1 MAYTLINYS
10 CFAASFAKSP
20 GTPPPLPH
28 QLSHPSP
35 PHTHIGWRPAFK
47 LYNQWVALVGAVICL
62 AIMFIIRWYYA
73 LITLAIVAALYKL
86 LDFLK
91 PGRGLS
97 LRVWSHHTP
106 PCMCV
111 VPSYPPMHVC
121 GPIIPP
127 HACVWSHHTPP
138 MHVCCPIIPP
148 PCMCVVPSYPPMH
161 VCGPIIPPPCM
172 CVVPSYPPHA
182 CVWSHH
188 TPPMHVCGPIIPPH
202 ACVWSHHT
210 PPMHVC
216 GPIIPPPCMCVV
228 PSYPPHACVWSHH
241 TPPCMC
247 VVPSYPPPCRRQ
259 LGILHS
265 SVPLQLLSQEPPQ
278 TGEAGHPRQE
288 LQVTLTHYL
297 KGLFLSFQ
305 KIITL
310 GQ

>member
-97 LRVWSHHTP
+97 LRVWSHHT
-106 PCMCV
+106 CMCV
-111 VPSYPPMHVC
+111 VPSYMHVC
-121 GPIIPP
+121 GPII
-127 HACVWSHHTPP
+127 HACVWSHHT
-138 MHVCCPIIPP
+138 
-148 PCMCVVPSYPPMH
+148 CMCVVPSYMHVCGPIIHACVWSHHTCMCVVPSYMH

-172 CVVPSYPPHA
+172 CVVPSYPPCM
-182 CVWSHH
+182 CVVPSY
-188 TPPMHVCGPIIPPH
+188 
-202 ACVWSHHT
+202 
-210 PPMHVC
+210 
-216 GPIIPPPCMCVV
+216 PPCMCVV
-228 PSYPPHACVWSHH
+228 PSYPP
-241 TPPCMC
+241 
-247 VVPSYPPPCRRQ
+247 CRRQ
-259 LGILHS
+259 LGISAS
-265 SVPLQLLSQEPPQ
+265 STATLPRTPPHR
-278 TGEAGHPRQE
+278 EADTTTRTSE
-288 LQVTLTHYL
+288 L
-297 KGLFLSFQ
+297 
-305 KIITL
+305 
-310 GQ
+310 

>member
-148 PCMCVVPSYPPMH
+148 PCMCVVPSYPP
-161 VCGPIIPPPCM
+161 
-172 CVVPSYPPHA
+172 HA

-216 GPIIPPPCMCVV
+216 GPIIPPMHVCGPII
-228 PSYPPHACVWSHH
+228 PPMHVCGPII
-241 TPPCMC
+241 PPMQA
-247 VVPSYPPPCRRQ
+247 STGDLPPNR
-259 LGILHS
+259 
-265 SVPLQLLSQEPPQ
+265 PLKLLSQKTPPHRRS
-278 TGEAGHPRQE
+278 TTKPTKKIKKFKKIFKKFFLHF
-288 LQVTLTHYL
+288 L
-297 KGLFLSFQ
+297 KKKNFV
-305 KIITL
+305 
-310 GQ
+310 

>member
-138 MHVCCPIIPP
+138 HADVNWGSSTQAFLYSYSLKNLLKLEKLDIHVKNF
-148 PCMCVVPSYPPMH
+148 
-161 VCGPIIPPPCM
+161 
-172 CVVPSYPPHA
+172 
-182 CVWSHH
+182 
-188 TPPMHVCGPIIPPH
+188 
-202 ACVWSHHT
+202 
-210 PPMHVC
+210 
-216 GPIIPPPCMCVV
+216 
-228 PSYPPHACVWSHH
+228 
-241 TPPCMC
+241 
-247 VVPSYPPPCRRQ
+247 R
-259 LGILHS
+259 
-265 SVPLQLLSQEPPQ
+265 
-278 TGEAGHPRQE
+278 
-288 LQVTLTHYL
+288 
-297 KGLFLSFQ
+297 
-305 KIITL
+305 
-310 GQ
+310 